1 MHNVDPNVLNPADL
15 TANDHLNDKWSAQ
28 MFVCQ
33 RETIIKL
40 AE

>member
-1 MHNVDPNVLNPADL
+1 MHDVDPNVLNPADH
-15 TANDHLNDKWSAQ
+15 DHLNDKWSAQ

-33 RETIIKL
+33 RETISKL